1 MAYGYLRWI
10 KDQAAGR
17 NRSVPTA
24 RGDIV
29 DEFGYITQNRGRFK
43 PFMPGSA
50 ATSSPRPERQKMEDI
65 VASPPPVCYILIIGA
80 PATIHDFQEVR

>member
-1 MAYGYLRWI
+1 MAISGGYKTKLPGGIDRCRPL
-10 KDQAAGR
+10 AAICY
-17 NRSVPTA
+17 
-24 RGDIV
+24 IV

-50 ATSSPRPERQKMEDI
+50 STSSPRPERQKMEDI